1 MASISLAYVDHE
13 SLANTTPIPSLEASV
28 SIVNDSLKFGIAKMG
43 VVIIACLSCRKVVST
58 SSLHLN
64 CPLFKRLVSGFASI
78 P

>member
-1 MASISLAYVDHE
+1 
-13 SLANTTPIPSLEASV
+13 
-28 SIVNDSLKFGIAKMG
+28 LKFGIAKMG